1 MYPYPLPRQ
10 KIAMNFPTENIS
22 LTAQVKQLQFEL
34 AMKNKEV
41 ESLKLQLNQKSLAN
55 SMNAP
60 GSQLDFGISTQQLA
74 NTLQIEEQY
83 PTDEDKQKIIDDLT
97 MMLNQA
103 NEELLEINEKN
114 IQSRKMQQN
123 EPDIETLKQDIDLM
137 RQTMAE
143 EEQQK
148 AQDKADIIMLRE
160 ENSNLVEKVQYLT
173 DQLISLKKCFNG
185 LKSVCQ
191 GAEDRILQIIEGD
204 DYGQLDIT
212 VGEGRV
218 MWK

>member
-1 MYPYPLPRQ
+1 
-10 KIAMNFPTENIS
+10 
-22 LTAQVKQLQFEL
+22 
-34 AMKNKEV
+34 
-41 ESLKLQLNQKSLAN
+41 
-55 SMNAP
+55 MNAP

-143 EEQQK
+143 EE
-148 AQDKADIIMLRE
+148 
-160 ENSNLVEKVQYLT
+160 
-173 DQLISLKKCFNG
+173 
-185 LKSVCQ
+185 
-191 GAEDRILQIIEGD
+191 
-204 DYGQLDIT
+204 
-212 VGEGRV
+212 
-218 MWK
+218 